1 MQIGKKEL
9 EKLIEHGQNIWKKA
23 ENPTKR
29 YIFFENNK
37 EFWLSLMIGKFV
49 TAKSLEEK
57 YGYGTIAIKSG
68 YDKECEAIYK
78 SFGMDSFFLTGKKHL
93 GAYMVGCLKALK
105 FLLRGNSGERLL
117 HLQYKGI
124 HMGDLVYDQ
133 IIRTVKG
140 RYTVDKLHGK
150 AEFEILARAYTVAD
164 ICDKLYRKCPPA
176 YFVAGDVIC
185 LNGIYVR
192 MAIKHGAKIVEICT
206 GYKTKL
212 YSKDYKSKMYE
223 PNYHGIVGDEVEQ
236 IIKDGMPGDW
246 LQEAERRLENIFKGI
261 GDWNTEN
268 AFGNKKIEEKN
279 QVLSQIGIDNNKKN
293 IIIMAHCFS
302 DAPHCG
308 GEFIYK
314 DYYEWL
320 EETLKLTTKI
330 SSVNWI
336 LRAHPSRAQYGEK
349 GVVEALYE
357 KYKNDNLHWLSDEYS
372 AAMVPVLAD
381 ALITVNGTA
390 GVEFSCKGIP
400 CVNAGTSFYTR
411 LGFTQ
416 CAKTKKDYE
425 EILKKL
431 YQVETLSEDKKLVA
445 KKALYLN
452 SHLRTLVDDSLQ
464 NMAFDCYKK
473 NFNDRGETLK
483 YNSQFAEQYVKE
495 FDGVRVRNSYFYRSA
510 QEM

>member
-1 MQIGKKEL
+1 MQIGNNEL
-9 EKLIEHGQNIWKKA
+9 EKLVKHGLSTWKKA
-23 ENPTKR
+23 ENPTGK

-37 EFWLSLMIGKFV
+37 EFWLPLMIGKFV

-57 YGYGTIAIKSG
+57 YGYRTIAIKSG
-68 YDKECEAIYK
+68 FDKECDAIYK
-78 SFGMDSFFLTGKKHL
+78 SFGMEPFFLTGKRHL
-93 GAYMVGCLKALK
+93 GAYIIGCIKALK
-105 FLLRGNSGERLL
+105 FLLSGNNGERLL

-124 HMGDLVYDQ
+124 HIGDLVYDQ

-140 RYTVDKLHGK
+140 KYTVDKIEGK
-150 AEFEILARAYTVAD
+150 AEFQILAKAYTVAD
-164 ICDKLYRKCPPA
+164 ICDKLYKKNPPA
-176 YFVAGDVIC
+176 YFVAGDIIC
-185 LNGIYVR
+185 INGIYVR
-192 MAIKHGAKIVEICT
+192 MAAKYGAKVVSVCT

-212 YSKDYKSKMYE
+212 LAKDYRNQMYE
-223 PNYHGIVGDEVEQ
+223 PNYHGIVGDEVEK
-236 IIKDGMPGDW
+236 IIQDGMPAGW
-246 LQEAERRLENIFKGI
+246 LEEAEKRLENIFKGI

-279 QVLSQIGIDNNKKN
+279 QVLSQIGINNDKKN

-308 GEFIYK
+308 GEFVYK

-320 EETLKLTTKI
+320 EETLKLTSQI
-330 SSVNWI
+330 DSVNWI
-336 LRAHPSRAQYGEK
+336 LRAHPSRAQYGEQ
-349 GVVEALYE
+349 GVVEELYE

-400 CVNAGTSFYTR
+400 CVNAGNAFYTR

-416 CAKTKKDYE
+416 YAKTKDEYE
-425 EILKKL
+425 MILRKL
-431 YQVETLSEDKKLVA
+431 YQIEPLSDDKKLMA

-452 SHLRTLVDDSLQ
+452 SGLRTLVDDELQ
-464 NMAFDCYKK
+464 NMAFGYYKK
-473 NFNDRGETLK
+473 NFNDRTETLK
-483 YNSQFAEQYVKE
+483 YNSEFAEQYVKKFNGE
-495 FDGVRVRNSYFYRSA
+495 NIRNSYFYCSA